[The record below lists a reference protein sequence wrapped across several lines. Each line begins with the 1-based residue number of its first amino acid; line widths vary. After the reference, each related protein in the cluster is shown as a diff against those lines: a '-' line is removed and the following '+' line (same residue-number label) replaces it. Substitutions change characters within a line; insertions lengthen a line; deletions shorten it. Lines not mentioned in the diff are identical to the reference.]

1 MTLNLPKLSPRAKF
15 VEADGTPT
23 REFRQWYN
31 DLTTTIE
38 ANDVTQAAQITELER
53 AVRALSFPSG
63 ATIAGSDAGSD
74 GTVTVSAHTRLY
86 GATSTAV
93 NGGSVTGLAYGTRHF
108 IYYDDAD
115 DAGGAVTYQATTT
128 QADALTST
136 TNPSRHFVGTVV
148 TPTAGNPPT
157 TGNPGAGSGAVA
169 V

>member
-1 MTLNLPKLSPRAKF
+1 MTLTLPRLSPRAKF

-23 REFRQWYN
+23 REFRQWYT
-31 DLTTTIE
+31 DLTETIE
-38 ANDVTQAAQITELER
+38 ANDAVQAQQIIELER
-53 AVRALSFPSG
+53 AVRALSFPTGAAISG
-63 ATIAGSDAGSD
+63 ADAGSD
-74 GTVTVSAHTRLY
+74 GTITVTAHTRLY
-86 GATSTAV
+86 GDASV
-93 NGGSVTGLAYGTRHF
+93 SVDGGSITGLAYGTRHF

-115 DAGGAVTYQATTT
+115 NEGGAVTYQATTT

-157 TGNPGAGSGAVA
+157 TGNAGAGAGAVA